1 MISEEE
7 YDRITQAL
15 VIRLRQHEETVAK
28 DSKQHHPSPYHSS
41 SSPTLETDKLCDR
54 FSCKHFPYH
63 SFTSSGSELPGMR
76 QKELIRWYIDQQN
89 EKKKYSS
96 QEQVKLDIKKLRA
109 IIEVNPK
116 QSYKLRSFQIMFL
129 SNTTYGLYR
138 VWYVKKVIL

>member
-15 VIRLRQHEETVAK
+15 VIRLRQHEETVNK
-28 DSKQHHPSPYHSS
+28 DSKLQQHSS
-41 SSPTLETDKLCDR
+41 IFHTVHFSLQLLKLNT
-54 FSCKHFPYH
+54 FFPL
-63 SFTSSGSELPGMR
+63 GSELPGIR

-109 IIEVNPK
+109 IIEVIIQNK
-116 QSYKLRSFQIMFL
+116 HISYFQMMFL
-129 SNTTYGLYR
+129 SNTSYALRR

>member
-15 VIRLRQHEETVAK
+15 VIRLRQHEETVNK
-28 DSKQHHPSPYHSS
+28 DSKQQHSS
-41 SSPTLETDKLCDR
+41 ILYTIHFSLQLLKQINYATCNSFFSSL
-54 FSCKHFPYH
+54 
-63 SFTSSGSELPGMR
+63 GSELPGIR

-109 IIEVNPK
+109 IIEVKSKPII
-116 QSYKLRSFQIMFL
+116 S
-129 SNTTYGLYR
+129 G
-138 VWYVKKVIL
+138 